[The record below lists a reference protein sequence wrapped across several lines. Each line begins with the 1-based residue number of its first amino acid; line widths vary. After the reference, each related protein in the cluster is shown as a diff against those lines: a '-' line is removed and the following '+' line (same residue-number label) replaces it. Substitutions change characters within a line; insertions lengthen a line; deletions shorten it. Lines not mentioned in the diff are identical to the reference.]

1 MRQVSEDIKNAI
13 KSDKYDCR
21 FFIVLDKEKISE
33 DIAEVKLT
41 SILGEKLIG
50 NIMTSEINFKLFNA
64 SRYKLTDKEI
74 EFIIQINDEEIN
86 FGKFK
91 VLEPET
97 KDKNSDEINVR
108 AISEGLILDKKEL
121 VIEGNKTLEQIAKE
135 KTLFIDDFITKDFL
149 VKNASKFDNISEFY
163 QTLSSAL
170 GGNLDLDNKIIKK
183 LSKTAVIELTD
194 LFDLKES
201 GYELKGVNCI
211 VLSRI
216 DNGDGKSTEDVIKK
230 LDNVT
235 EENLSEFKIIGNQ
248 FLDDDREAGASLLL
262 NELKGLNYKGCEFE
276 IPLNPIL
283 ELADYVTV
291 KTLNPFNCYIT
302 EIEHDFNNLT
312 TTIKSS
318 IMTKSQTDH
327 KSATNKDKLKRV
339 EIKVDKF
346 NSKIESITEVVD
358 ENTSKVIK
366 AIQDIE
372 KLSYDF
378 TNIGGLNLIKN
389 SLLLK
394 TTDDKYDF
402 WNIEDKSEDNFLTIQ
417 GSNNSL
423 TKGGESGV
431 IVSFKNKKLSQNL
444 TVKADLPSLLEKDK
458 TYYTLNFR
466 VQKDSV
472 SKLIVRLFNELE
484 EHKLE
489 ITEEADFKEYEIKAI
504 LPKKE
509 NFTIE
514 LDAEE
519 NVTITDL
526 MFSSGKEKIKW
537 NQASGET
544 MNGNVQINEN
554 GLKVKNSKFIGDHTE
569 ITPLGLGGYSNI
581 SGKTEK
587 VFGLD
592 RDKTFSTK
600 LEAKEEFTLKPAK
613 IVPIRT
619 GEVQGIAF
627 VEVVK

>member
-1 MRQVSEDIKNAI
+1 M
-13 KSDKYDCR
+13 
-21 FFIVLDKEKISE
+21 
-33 DIAEVKLT
+33 
-41 SILGEKLIG
+41 
-50 NIMTSEINFKLFNA
+50 
-64 SRYKLTDKEI
+64 
-74 EFIIQINDEEIN
+74 
-86 FGKFK
+86 
-91 VLEPET
+91 
-97 KDKNSDEINVR
+97 
-108 AISEGLILDKKEL
+108 ILDKKEL

-230 LDNVT
+230 LDNT
-235 EENLSEFKIIGNQ
+235 TAENLSEFKIIGNQ
-248 FLDDDREAGASLLL
+248 FLDDDRETGASLLL

-276 IPLNPIL
+276 IPLNPLL

-318 IMTKSQTDH
+318 IATKSQTDH

-417 GSNNSL
+417 GSNDSL

-444 TVKADLPSLLEKDK
+444 TVKSDLPSLLEKDK

-554 GLKVKNSKFIGDHTE
+554 GLKVKNSKFIGDYTE

-619 GEVQGIAF
+619 GEVQGIAV
-627 VEVVK
+627 VEVIK